1 MFLCDPGF
9 VGVLTSAMG
18 RECAESA
25 GVRAQQAR
33 DQPGRHRPPGA
44 AVPTWTPEDES
55 VWPAHKCSRS
65 ENVSCKGPG
74 ERAWFLRIC
83 ECSLLRAVIAGV
95 DR

>member
-1 MFLCDPGF
+1 MFLCDTGF

-18 RECAESA
+18 GECAESA
-25 GVRAQQAR
+25 GVRA
-33 DQPGRHRPPGA
+33 HRPGTSLVGTGPQGLQCPRGPRRMR
-44 AVPTWTPEDES
+44 VCG
-55 VWPAHKCSRS
+55 PAHKCSRS

-74 ERAWFLRIC
+74 ERAWSLRIC